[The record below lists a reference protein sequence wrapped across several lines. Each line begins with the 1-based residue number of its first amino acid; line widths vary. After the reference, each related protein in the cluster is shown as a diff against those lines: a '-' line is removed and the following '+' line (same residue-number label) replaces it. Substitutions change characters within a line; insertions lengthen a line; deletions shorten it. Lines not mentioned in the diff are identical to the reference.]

1 MGTPPDDN
9 HDAARLRERLVALTR
24 DLVLIPGSAERPE
37 ELQRSL
43 QWVRNH
49 LEGLEGI
56 TVEVFES
63 EGVPSLVARPAGN
76 EPIDVLFSAH
86 VDVVHHTDPASYRSE
101 IRGNRIHGPGTGD
114 MKGIVAILLELFR
127 RFHLQSPGL
136 PLALAITTD
145 EESGGAHGT
154 RALFEEFG
162 LDCRIAMVPDGGSID
177 EVVVEEKGI
186 VQFVLNAEGRACHA
200 ARPWLGHNALE
211 HLLETIT
218 AIRSEFPP
226 HKADCFH
233 WHPTCSVTR
242 LDTPNRSA
250 NRVPPHAQATL
261 DIRFPF
267 PQSSDQMLAM
277 VHERLSNGI
286 RCETLITAEPTLL
299 SPDPV
304 FLDSCEAILGHRP
317 RELREHGGSDARFI
331 TARNI
336 PVIMSRPLCGNL
348 HAKEEWIDI
357 DSMISFHEIY
367 RHYLNRRLLDA

>member
-1 MGTPPDDN
+1 MGTELDT
-9 HDAARLRERLVALTR
+9 ARLRERLVALTR

-56 TVEVFES
+56 AVEVFES
-63 EGVPSLVARPAGN
+63 EGISSLVARPAGGRA
-76 EPIDVLFSAH
+76 IDVLLCAH
-86 VDVVHHTDPASYRSE
+86 VDVVHHSDPAAYRSE
-101 IRGNRIHGPGTGD
+101 IRDHRIHGPGTGD
-114 MKGIVAILLELFR
+114 MKGILAILLELFR

-145 EESGGAHGT
+145 EESGGTHGT

-162 LDCRIAMVPDGGSID
+162 LGCNLAMVPDGGSID

-186 VQFVLNAEGRACHA
+186 VQVALAAEGRACHA
-200 ARPWLGHNALE
+200 ARPWLGQNALE
-211 HLLETIT
+211 HLVDTVT
-218 AIRSEFPP
+218 AIKGDYPP
-226 HKADCFH
+226 LNADLFH

-250 NRVPPHAQATL
+250 NRIPPHARAVL
-261 DIRFPF
+261 DIRFPA
-267 PQSSDQMLAM
+267 PQSPEEVLAS
-277 VHERLSNGI
+277 VQRHLRPGI
-286 RCETLITAEPTLL
+286 TCETLITAEPTVLA
-299 SPDPV
+299 PDPA
-304 FLDSCEAILGHRP
+304 FFDSCEAVLGHRP

-348 HAKEEWIDI
+348 HSRDEWIDI
-357 DSMISFHEIY
+357 GSMISFYEIY
-367 RHYLNRRLLDA
+367 RHYLNRRLLHA